1 MDFLFS
7 PEEEAFRQ
15 EVSDFLDREG
25 PQEWQKRKVSFFDM
39 SGQENWINIHRDM
52 SRKLG
57 ARGWLSTH
65 WPREYG
71 GQGLSPFYRLILR
84 EELAKHH
91 CPGYHSLSVDFIAPA
106 ILLKGSEEQKKRHL
120 PGIASGEVMW
130 CEGLSEP
137 GHGSDLASIETFAKE
152 EDDSFVVNGQKIW
165 TTYAHFADWIFV
177 LVRTDREAQP
187 NYRGLTFFLVDMQT
201 PGITVNPIINMAG
214 HHDFNEVFLD
224 DVRIPKENIVG
235 GVNKGWYVAM
245 SLLDHERTS
254 DLGYAIAGTLLDDI
268 VEAAREQGIMDADN
282 ERRMAELV
290 AEIEIAR
297 LNHYHVTWMQSR
309 EKVTSYEAAMCK
321 LLGFEA
327 IQHVAE
333 FGMNVFKQY
342 GILSDTSSLAP
353 LYGRISSCY
362 LRSFGHSMEAGTSEI
377 DRDVIAQRGLGLPR
391 LR

>member
-1 MDFLFS
+1 MDFQLS

-25 PQEWQKRKVSFFDM
+25 PQEWHKRKVSFFDM
-39 SGQENWINIHRDM
+39 SGQEGWIDIHRDM

-57 ARGWLSTH
+57 SRGWLSMH
-65 WPREYG
+65 WPEEYG
-71 GQGLSPFYRLILR
+71 GRGLSPFYRLILR
-84 EELAKHH
+84 EELARHH
-91 CPGYHSLSVDFIAPA
+91 CPGYHSLSVDFVGPA
-106 ILLKGSEEQKKRHL
+106 ILHKGSEELKKRHL

-137 GHGSDLASIETFAKE
+137 GYGSDLASIETFARE
-152 EDDSFVVNGQKIW
+152 EDDCFLVNGQKIW
-165 TTYAHFADWIFV
+165 TTYAHFADWMFFV
-177 LVRTDREAQP
+177 ARTDREAKP

-224 DVRIPKENIVG
+224 DVRIPRENVVD

-245 SLLDHERTS
+245 SLLDDERTS

-268 VEAAREQGIMDADN
+268 VEYAREQDILDAVN
-282 ERRMAELV
+282 KERMAELT
-290 AEIEIAR
+290 AEIEVAR
-297 LNHYHVTWMQSR
+297 LTHYHVTWMLSQG
-309 EKVTSYEAAMCK
+309 KTTNYEAAMCK
-321 LLGFEA
+321 LLGFES

-333 FGMNVFKQY
+333 FGMNVGKQY
-342 GILSDTSSLAP
+342 GLLSDHSPFAP
-353 LYGRISSCY
+353 LSGRISSCY

-377 DRDVIAQRGLGLPR
+377 DRDVIAQRGLELPR